1 MIALEKKTLPLL
13 VLRDVIIFPGTI
25 APIFIGR
32 EKSLNA
38 LLAAKRIDD
47 GQHILLTT
55 QKKQDIEEPGSHDL
69 FRIGVLAKIIQTVKL
84 PNNNAKILIEAINR
98 VKLTNI
104 TGEDMFVSE
113 YNIVSD
119 KEVTDL
125 DILNDATISVIESF
139 KEYARANK
147 KINLEILNI
156 LSEQKN
162 PSYITNIIAS
172 HLTSRIDVKQS
183 ILEQTDIQK
192 RAELL
197 LEIITSENAQM
208 DTEQMVQQRVKKQIE
223 N

>member
-25 APIFIGR
+25 APIFLGR

-69 FRIGVLAKIIQTVKL
+69 FRIGVIAKIIQTVKL
-84 PNNNAKILIEAINR
+84 PYNNAKILIEAINR

-125 DILNDATISVIESF
+125 DILNDATI
-139 KEYARANK
+139 
-147 KINLEILNI
+147 
-156 LSEQKN
+156 
-162 PSYITNIIAS
+162 
-172 HLTSRIDVKQS
+172 
-183 ILEQTDIQK
+183 
-192 RAELL
+192 
-197 LEIITSENAQM
+197 
-208 DTEQMVQQRVKKQIE
+208 
-223 N
+223 